1 MVNTT
6 QSDNY
11 LITIVYIICK
21 QQVIVLP
28 GTILPTT
35 AHCQMMVVPLV
46 LTLKIMLR
54 LFIMNHLET
63 LFLFR
68 SFAHSFESIIILK

>member
-28 GTILPTT
+28 GTILPTI
-35 AHCQMMVVPLV
+35 AHCQMMVVPLL
-46 LTLKIMLR
+46 LTLKIIPR

-63 LFLFR
+63 LFLYR
-68 SFAHSFESIIILK
+68 SFAHFFESIITLK